1 MLATSPLRSFV
12 SALLVVVAA
21 VVPAAAQ
28 NLIVNGDAES
38 GSLAG
43 WTAVS
48 GTGLKATTT
57 TAFEG
62 QLSFTGGVTGP
73 GGAYTQES
81 SQTISL
87 ASFTGLIDAGSA
99 VSVFSCAGR
108 RNAANNVSDPGRV
121 RVEFLDAANA
131 ILSSYDTGVFTP
143 FNVWNTYSDVRL
155 LPVGVR
161 NVRVRMTVSRPGGS
175 STDAF
180 IDALDL
186 RIEPAAAPDCTAK
199 INSQGCLP
207 AIYAT
212 GAAKLGASTLV
223 VGATNVLNQ
232 KAGLMF
238 FGFTPA
244 AAPFQGGTLCIAP
257 PTLRTPTQ
265 FSGGSTSGD
274 DCTGAYTYS
283 WSSSVL
289 SSAGLTVGQVVYCQ
303 YWSRDPAIQS
313 TTGLTAAVRFRVVP

>member
-1 MLATSPLRSFV
+1 MSAVLRLRSLAFV
-12 SALLVVVAA
+12 LAA
-21 VVPAAAQ
+21 TLAAILPAAAQ
-28 NLIVNGDAES
+28 NLIVNGNAEA
-38 GSLAG
+38 GTLAG

-48 GTGLKATTT
+48 GTGLKTSTTT
-57 TAFEG
+57 VQEG
-62 QLSFTGGVTGP
+62 LVSFTGGVTGP
-73 GGAYTQES
+73 SGAYTQES
-81 SQTISL
+81 AQTISL
-87 ASFTGLIDAGSA
+87 AAFTSLIDAGSA
-99 VSVFSCAGR
+99 ISVFSCAGR
-108 RNAANNVSDPGRV
+108 SNAASNVSDPGRV
-121 RVEFLDAANA
+121 RVEFLDASNA
-131 ILSSYDTGVFTP
+131 IVSSYDTGAFTP

-155 LPVGVR
+155 LPAGVR
-161 NVRVRMTVSRPGGS
+161 NVRVRMTVSRPGGA

-186 RIEPAAAPDCTAK
+186 RIEPAAAPYCTAK
-199 INSQGCLP
+199 VNSQGCLP
-207 AIYAT
+207 AIHAT

-232 KAGLMF
+232 KAGLLF
-238 FGFTPA
+238 YGFSPA
-244 AAPFQGGTLCIAP
+244 VTPFQGGTLCIAP

-274 DCTGAYTYS
+274 DCTGTYTYA

-289 SSAGLTVGQVVYCQ
+289 SAASLTVGQVVYCQ